1 MAKLNKLTPGQ
12 ILWDIQKHCMGNTTV
27 RTTSLYKVKVL
38 EVHEDHAVVSWN
50 GNAARKW
57 SGSDVSKLR
66 TKKPIMIS
74 TWQGAGSRLAT
85 REEIK
90 AMKQAG
96 EATNA

>member
-1 MAKLNKLTPGQ
+1 MAQLEKLTPGQ
-12 ILWDIQKHCMGNTTV
+12 ILWDVKKHRTGNTMV

-38 EVHEDHAVVSWN
+38 EVHEDHIIASWN
-50 GNAARKW
+50 GNAPRKW
-57 SGSDVSKLR
+57 RDVKHLR

-74 TWQGAGSRLAT
+74 TWQGFTSRLAT

-96 EATNA
+96 EGA